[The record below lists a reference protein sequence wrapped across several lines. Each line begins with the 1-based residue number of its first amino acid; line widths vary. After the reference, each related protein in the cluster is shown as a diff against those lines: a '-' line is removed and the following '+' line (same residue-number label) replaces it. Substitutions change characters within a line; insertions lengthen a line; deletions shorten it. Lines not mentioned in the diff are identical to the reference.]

1 MLSTVKI
8 CPDCQNRYDDD
19 VTTCPDDGEE
29 LVELPQELSGNP
41 ALPEPMAA
49 SPADRTSMLDLEALA
64 AKREAKRQQQERE
77 EEEGPSADEETPPP
91 ERPIERDVDATGTLQ
106 RRGRRRKDGS
116 RVASAPP
123 RDDEA
128 HAADDG
134 AEAGS
139 GPTDMRDERGE
150 RGERDEGDGDAPKG
164 RTRGGGTRTGM
175 TRAGTRT
182 GLTRARTRV
191 GTREGA
197 AMDEAEGGTRAGQTA
212 MRTRVQPVEK
222 GGSKGVRAAA
232 LTVIVLCLLVGG
244 IVTVARFTAVLTVTT
259 VPPGA
264 TVKLDGEVLGA
275 SPIQKRVRVGS
286 HVVELELEGFVP
298 FKEVVDVPGGG
309 LPYLQPLQKVP
320 PPPPPP
326 PTPTQIAEDLAAQ
339 ARQLLDNGDL
349 DGARQRIDEAR
360 KLAPTVPVV
369 VEVGAKVDSAVQQ
382 RDQQRDAA
390 AVAAGREARLKQ
402 ARVLA
407 TEGRQL
413 YEKGRL
419 GEAKDRLYK
428 SLQLDAQNPEPHR
441 VLSRIFNREDQVD
454 KVRYHLTRYLELGG
468 ADADF
473 KVREW
478 LKTHPP

>member
-1 MLSTVKI
+1 MLSPVKI

-29 LVELPQELSGNP
+29 LVELPEELSGNP

-64 AKREAKRQQQERE
+64 AKREAKRQQQRE
-77 EEEGPSADEETPPP
+77 EEEAGPSADEETPPP

-106 RRGRRRKDGS
+106 RKGRRRKDGS
-116 RVASAPP
+116 RVASAPHG
-123 RDDEA
+123 DDERA
-128 HAADDG
+128 EGEGGAEPTAEVGAPPGAEGDDG
-134 AEAGS
+134 APA
-139 GPTDMRDERGE
+139 TR
-150 RGERDEGDGDAPKG
+150 A
-164 RTRGGGTRTGM
+164 RGGGTRTGM

-182 GLTRARTRV
+182 GMTRARTRV
-191 GTREGA
+191 GTREGTPA
-197 AMDEAEGGTRAGQTA
+197 EEAEAGTRAGQTA
-212 MRTRVQPVEK
+212 LRTRREAVEK
-222 GGSKGVRAAA
+222 GGSRGVRAAA
-232 LTVIVLCLLVGG
+232 LTVIVLCLLVAG
-244 IVTVARFTAVLTVTT
+244 IVTVARVTAVLTVTT

-264 TVKLDGEVLGA
+264 TVKLDGEVLGT

-286 HVVELELEGFVP
+286 HVVELELEGFVA

-326 PTPTQIAEDLAAQ
+326 PTPTQIAEDLATQ

-369 VEVGAKVDSAVQQ
+369 VEVGAKVDHAVQV
-382 RDQQRDAA
+382 RDQQCDAA
-390 AVAAGREARLKQ
+390 TANASREARLKQ

-407 TEGRQL
+407 AEGRQL

-428 SLQLDAQNPEPHR
+428 SLQQDAQNPEPHR